1 MARFMDT
8 GITYHEDDRGES
20 SFVIRVDGS
29 NEFVS
34 EIDPDCPR
42 SWPPGNVELV
52 EGWGSPDA
60 LRFDSLETA
69 IAAAIAVWEIE
80 GFHVT
85 VEPTNTERTATLL
98 RPTA

>member
-8 GITYHEDDRGES
+8 GVTYFEEDRANGAP
-20 SFVIRVDGS
+20 FIIRIGGS

-42 SWPPGNVELV
+42 SSPPGNVELV
-52 EGWGSPDA
+52 EGWEHPDA
-60 LRFDSLETA
+60 LKFDDMDAALK
-69 IAAAIAVWEIE
+69 AAAQVWEIE

-85 VEPTNTERTATLL
+85 VEPTVS
-98 RPTA
+98 